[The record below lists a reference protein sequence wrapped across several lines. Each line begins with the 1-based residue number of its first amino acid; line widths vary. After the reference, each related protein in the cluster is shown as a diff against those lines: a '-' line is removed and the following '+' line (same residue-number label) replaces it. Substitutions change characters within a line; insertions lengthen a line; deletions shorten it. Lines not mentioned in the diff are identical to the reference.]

1 MLTPVPPTDC
11 MLARESA
18 SVRLDGE
25 LTELEVARLDAHLRV
40 CADCRAYSLEI
51 GEITNR
57 LQAAKLE
64 QPGQALVLPR
74 RRRLAGA
81 RMQAVLAAAAVVVV
95 AATAAASSFTIGH
108 ALRTRTD
115 APPGHEHAVGRG
127 VDAAGH
133 PAGARPR
140 ALDPS
145 PDSDDAARRQHV
157 RGLIRTR
164 LAFPQTSN

>member
-108 ALRTRTD
+108 SLRTRTVPLRATSTRSTGASMQQD
-115 APPGHEHAVGRG
+115 IRQEHVLALSTRFEAPTLHAGTIYAV
-127 VDAAGH
+127 
-133 PAGARPR
+133 
-140 ALDPS
+140 
-145 PDSDDAARRQHV
+145 
-157 RGLIRTR
+157 
-164 LAFPQTSN
+164 